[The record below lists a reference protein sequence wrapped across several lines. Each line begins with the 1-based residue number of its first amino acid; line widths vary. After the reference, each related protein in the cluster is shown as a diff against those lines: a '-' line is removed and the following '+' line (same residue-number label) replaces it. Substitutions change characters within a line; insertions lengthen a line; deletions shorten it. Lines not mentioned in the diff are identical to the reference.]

1 MFYEK
6 PERYIIGFR
15 PPKNPSTLEIFLF
28 LSLSSFSLP
37 DLSFLLSFFS
47 FFPFFLFSSLPFLS
61 SGQQPSRRTPARTQA
76 RHRHDPSATQAGR
89 QAPAQARS
97 GPVQAASSDPP
108 RGQLVRELS
117 RARQTRFVDDF
128 LDCTRRLVAAVVV
141 VTYKLSEID
150 SEVRSSRNGLSK
162 KLGLIGKHS
171 F

>member
-15 PPKNPSTLEIFLF
+15 PPKNPSTLEIFFF
-28 LSLSSFSLP
+28 LSLSSLSPGPLFSSLF
-37 DLSFLLSFFS
+37 LFLL
-47 FFPFFLFSSLPFLS
+47 PFLPSSSLPFLS
-61 SGQQPSRRTPARTQA
+61 SGQQPRRGTRRDPGARRTQA
-76 RHRHDPSATQAGR
+76 RPSASGPGATQAGR

-108 RGQLVRELS
+108 RGQLARELS
-117 RARQTRFVDDF
+117 RARQPRFIDDF
-128 LDCTRRLVAAVVV
+128 LDCTRRFVAAVVF

-162 KLGLIGKHS
+162 N
-171 F
+171 